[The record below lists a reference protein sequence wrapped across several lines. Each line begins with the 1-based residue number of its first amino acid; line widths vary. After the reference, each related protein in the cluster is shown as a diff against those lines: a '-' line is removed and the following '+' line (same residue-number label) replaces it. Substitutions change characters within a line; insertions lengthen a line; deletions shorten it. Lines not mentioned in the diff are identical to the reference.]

1 MSKYAKGEKAV
12 CPHCGTA
19 VQFAIGGIYNLSGGL
34 IPIGSP
40 ITRIEWTCCPSCDEF
55 IVTLEIGEHS
65 SIPPAHEWRTR
76 DELVL
81 WPLKSQRPA
90 VPTDVPEHIKSDYE
104 EAALVL
110 ALSAKAS
117 AALSRRCLQTVLV
130 EVGGANPKSNLARQI
145 EEVRPQLP
153 SAIGD
158 ALDYV
163 RVVGNFA
170 AHTQKSINTGAIIDV
185 EQGEAEWNLDVLD
198 MLFDHF
204 YVKPAEIE
212 RRKRKLSEK
221 LVDVGKQPMK

>member
-1 MSKYAKGEKAV
+1 MTKYATEERAQ
-12 CPHCGTA
+12 CPHCGTV
-19 VQFAIGGIYNLSGGL
+19 VQFAKGDSIVLQQTQQGFKTSVD
-34 IPIGSP
+34 
-40 ITRIEWTCCPSCDEF
+40 WVQCPNCDEF
-55 IVTLEIGEHS
+55 ILTLIASHWIGGSMGGSMKSDSEQ
-65 SIPPAHEWRTR
+65 
-76 DELVL
+76 VV

-90 VPTDVPEHIKSDYE
+90 VPSDVPEHIKSDYE

-117 AALSRRCLQTVLV
+117 AALSRRCLQIVLV
-130 EVGGANPKSNLARQI
+130 EAGGANPKSDLAHQI
-145 EEVRPQLP
+145 EEVRPRLP

-170 AHTQKSINTGAIIDV
+170 AHTQKSVNTGAIIDV
-185 EQGEAEWNLDVLD
+185 ECGEAEWNLDVLD

-212 RRKRKLSEK
+212 RRKCKLNEK
-221 LVDVGKQPMK
+221 LVDAGKQPMK

>member
-1 MSKYAKGEKAV
+1 M
-12 CPHCGTA
+12 
-19 VQFAIGGIYNLSGGL
+19 
-34 IPIGSP
+34 
-40 ITRIEWTCCPSCDEF
+40 TRAEWARCPSCDEF
-55 IVTLEIGEHS
+55 IVTLEIGAYNPGWYPQKEF
-65 SIPPAHEWRTR
+65 
-76 DELVL
+76 VL
-81 WPLKSQRPA
+81 WPLTSQRPT
-90 VPTDVPEHIKSDYE
+90 VSSDVPEHMKRDYE

-130 EVGGANPKSNLARQI
+130 EAGGGTPKSDLAHQI

-153 SAIGD
+153 SATGD

-163 RVVGNFA
+163 RIVGNFA
-170 AHTQKSINTGAIIDV
+170 VHTQKSINTGAIIDV
-185 EQGEAEWNLDVLD
+185 EHGEAEWNLDVLD

-221 LVDVGKQPMK
+221 LVEVGKEPLA